1 MKLRFKKFLPI
12 ILMVLIVVWI
22 ASCSKTQPQPETTA
36 TYKSEETSYDESTTS
51 AGVFNE
57 TDNTLIIDGSKIRV
71 LTDGILTK
79 EANKIYSRGGIIEKV
94 ILTEG
99 VEKIEKQT
107 FFNYEN
113 LKFIDFPA
121 SLSEI
126 ENRMFYDSEN
136 LLRITVD
143 SDNQHFVTDEKGVL
157 FTKDMT
163 ELIVYPSAIP
173 NKEYSLPETVTTIRS
188 NAFYRCENL
197 KKLNMP
203 ANLSG
208 DFTHWF
214 YCCDNIE
221 EVTLPADSK
230 NYSCDKQ
237 GIIYS
242 ADTKEIVFVPTKLK
256 TLEFPEGVNSFTY
269 DPIINNSAVT
279 EIVFSETTEEIT
291 EYLNR
296 FPNLE
301 KITVNEKSKKFSSL
315 YGVLYNKDKTELI
328 WYPPMKS
335 DKEFTVPDTVN
346 RINFIRSA
354 FLESLTVSDSVKTIE
369 DDAFGVCKGLKYVH
383 IGSGLEEF
391 DYNDEF
397 SVKHENIFVMCENL
411 ERIRVDPDNKNFVI
425 DEYGALCT
433 ADLTDIIT
441 LPANGKTEEYAIND
455 SVIRIIN
462 CFENCK
468 NLRKLYVGESVE
480 YMNIGEANTETIV
493 GFSGCVSLEEITVS
507 ASNKNYTSVN
517 GVLYN
522 KDKTELC
529 LYPANKAGDGFAIPD
544 SVERTGDFAFLGN
557 RNIKKIYSSVKTYPN
572 YIFNFASYKENYR
585 LDIDIYYAGTKEEWP
600 YEKLKDNPKIHFEAK
615 GLPEN

>member
-1 MKLRFKKFLPI
+1 MKLKFKKFLPI
-12 ILMVLIVVWI
+12 IFMIFIVVLI
-22 ASCSKTQPQPETTA
+22 ASCSQTQPQPATTA
-36 TYKSEETSYDESTTS
+36 TYKSEETSCDESTS
-51 AGVFNE
+51 LAGVFNE

-71 LTDGILTK
+71 LTDDIFKK
-79 EANKIYSRGGIIEKV
+79 EAKKIYSRGEIIEKV

-107 FFNYEN
+107 FFGYEN
-113 LKFIDFPA
+113 LKFINFPA

-126 ENRMFYDSEN
+126 EERMFYDSQN

-163 ELIVYPSAIP
+163 ELIVYPPAIP
-173 NKEYSLPETVTTIRS
+173 DKEYSIPETVTTIRS
-188 NAFYRCENL
+188 NAFYKCLNL

-203 ANLSG
+203 SKLSG
-208 DFTHWF
+208 DFSHWF
-214 YCCDNIE
+214 YCCDNLE
-221 EVTLPADSK
+221 EITLPADSK
-230 NYSCDKQ
+230 NYLCDKQ

-242 ADTKEIVFVPTKLK
+242 ADTKEIVFVPSKLK

-279 EIVFSETTEEIT
+279 EIIFSETTEEIT
-291 EYLNR
+291 GFLYR

-301 KITVNEKSKKFSSL
+301 KITVNEKNLKFSSF

-346 RINFIRSA
+346 RINFIRSV

-369 DDAFGVCKGLKYVH
+369 DDAFWVCEGLKYVH
-383 IGSGLEEF
+383 IGSGLEKF

-397 SVKHENIFVMCENL
+397 SVKYENIFVMCKNL
-411 ERIRVDPDNKNFVI
+411 ERITVDSNNKNFVI

-441 LPANGKTEEYAIND
+441 LPSNGKTEEYVIND
-455 SVIRIIN
+455 SVIRILN
-462 CFENCK
+462 CFENCR
-468 NLRKLYVGESVE
+468 NLRKLYIGESVE
-480 YMNIGEANTETIV
+480 YINIGEADTETIL

-507 ASNKNYTSVN
+507 ASNKNYTSEN

-522 KDKTELC
+522 KDKTKLC
-529 LYPANKAGDGFAIPD
+529 LYPANKACDGFVIPD
-544 SVERTGDFAFLGN
+544 SVECAGDFAFLDN
-557 RNIKKIYSSVKTYPN
+557 RNIKKIYSSVKTDPN
-572 YIFNFASYKENYR
+572 YIFNFMSYEENYR
-585 LDIDIYYAGTKEEWP
+585 LDIDIYYAGTKKDWP
-600 YEKLKDNPKIHFEAK
+600 YEYLKDNPKIHFEAK